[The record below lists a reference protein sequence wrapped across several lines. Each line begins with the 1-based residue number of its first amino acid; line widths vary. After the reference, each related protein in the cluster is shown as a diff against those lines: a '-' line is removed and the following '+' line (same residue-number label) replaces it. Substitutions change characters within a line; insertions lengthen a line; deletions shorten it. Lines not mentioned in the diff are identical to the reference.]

1 MFQIVRVELDRDG
14 QVVARWPLQPL
25 YDLRDD
31 AMALAEFDASR
42 CAGDYG
48 PLPDPSALAGEGTGA
63 GWWARDDGRTY
74 RFVIEQ
80 VAPVGA
86 PLVGARAATR
96 AAPII

>member
-1 MFQIVRVELDRDG
+1 MFQIVRVELNRDG
-14 QVVARWPLQPL
+14 QVVARRPLQPL
-25 YDLRDD
+25 YDLWDD

-48 PLPDPSALAGEGTGA
+48 PLPDSPTLAGEGTGG

-80 VAPVGA
+80 VV
-86 PLVGARAATR
+86 ATSL
-96 AAPII
+96 AS

>member
-14 QVVARWPLQPL
+14 HVVARRPLQPL
-25 YDLRDD
+25 YELWDD

-48 PLPDPSALAGEGTGA
+48 YDAQHD
-63 GWWARDDGRTY
+63 GWWAHDHGRIY

-80 VAPVGA
+80 VA
-86 PLVGARAATR
+86 ATSM
-96 AAPII
+96 AS